1 MTLVAVREPAQER
14 VATGIPGSRQSSSG
28 EMVVF
33 CPQCKAIQTVQIG
46 GGRLTP
52 TRKFHQVGPYIY
64 HDCGSNR
71 PCRLYHN
78 M

>member
-1 MTLVAVREPAQER
+1 MTLLAAKERETMQ
-14 VATGIPGSRQSSSG
+14 IHGSRPSPSG
-28 EMVVF
+28 EVVVF
-33 CPQCKAIQTVQIG
+33 CPQCKAIQTVQISG
-46 GGRLTP
+46 SRLTP
-52 TRKFHQVGPYIY
+52 TRKFTQVGTRIY

>member
-1 MTLVAVREPAQER
+1 MTLLAVKENEM
-14 VATGIPGSRQSSSG
+14 TGIPGSRQSPSG
-28 EMVVF
+28 EVAEF
-33 CPQCKAIQTVQIG
+33 CPQCKAIQTVQISG
-46 GGRLTP
+46 SKLTP
-52 TRKFHQVGPYIY
+52 TRKFTQVGPYIY